1 MTYGNQ
7 PCFYYW
13 HIVKVPLPG
22 LHALALCQAKKINF
36 AIKRV
41 IILLAYLDL
50 AKNKLYFAME
60 LTYK

>member
-1 MTYGNQ
+1 MAISLVFITGILLK
-7 PCFYYW
+7 C
-13 HIVKVPLPG
+13 LPG

>member
-22 LHALALCQAKKINF
+22 LHALALYQAKKINF

-60 LTYK
+60 LTYR